1 MEEMQLLPFRNGKYL
16 INNVPHQLKKG
27 VPFLDSGALM
37 KIAELTDYMLEHSV
51 FETDFKN
58 GNESNLEIDDREL
71 RKIAK
76 FELNRYPTYCKQS
89 KEGTEEEQ
97 RQAKEKIAFLEKVVD
112 ELKNYRGKEIIRQR
126 FFYEC
131 NRDFKDDFIVMK
143 ELKIGRSVYYDEK
156 SDALKEVG
164 LSMCGGLDK

>member
-51 FETDFKN
+51 FETDFKY
-58 GNESNLEIDDREL
+58 GDESDLEIDDREL

-76 FELNRYPTYCKQS
+76 FELNRYPTYHKQLN
-89 KEGTEEEQ
+89 EGTEEEQ
-97 RQAKEKIAFLEKVVD
+97 QQAKEKIELLESIVN
-112 ELKNYRGKEIIRQR
+112 EMKNYRGKEIIRQR
-126 FFYEC
+126 FFFEC
-131 NRDFKDDFIVMK
+131 NRDFKDDYIVMK
-143 ELKIGRSVYYDEK
+143 ELKIGRSVYYAEK
-156 SDALKEVG
+156 ADALKEFG
-164 LSMCGGLDK
+164 LYLLGGLYK